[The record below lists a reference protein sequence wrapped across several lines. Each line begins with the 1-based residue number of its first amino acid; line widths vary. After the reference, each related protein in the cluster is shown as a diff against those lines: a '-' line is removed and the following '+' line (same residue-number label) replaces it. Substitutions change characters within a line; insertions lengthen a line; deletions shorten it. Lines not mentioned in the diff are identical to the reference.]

1 MPMLTP
7 RIKDRLRQYYYLTRL
22 HRPIGIFLL
31 LWPMLWALWIASA
44 GKPDIGVAI
53 IFIVGVVLMRSAGC
67 VINDYADRAIDPQ
80 VARTRQRPIATG
92 KVSPKEALAVF
103 AVLIIAAFGLVL
115 FTNQLTIL
123 LSVGGA
129 LLAIIYPFTKRHTHL
144 PQVVLGMAFAWSVPM
159 VYAAQT
165 NAINKVAW
173 LIYMITV
180 VWAVIYDTLYA
191 MVDRE
196 DDLKIGVKSTA
207 ILFGDADR
215 VIIFILQ
222 LLMFLGLL
230 LLGQQAKLQW
240 PYYLGVGVAAC
251 FALYQQYLIRR
262 REPPACFAAFLNN
275 NWLGLALFVG
285 VVASFVVTQ

>member
-92 KVSPKEALAVF
+92 KVSAKEALAVF

-215 VIIFILQ
+215 VILFILQ

>member
-1 MPMLTP
+1 MPLLTP
-7 RIKDRLRQYYYLTRL
+7 KIKDRLSQYYYLTRL
-22 HRPIGIFLL
+22 HRSIGIFLL

-44 GKPDIGVAI
+44 GKPDIGVAL
-53 IFIVGVVLMRSAGC
+53 IFIAGVVLMRSAGC
-67 VINDYADRAIDPQ
+67 VINDYADRQIDAQ
-80 VARTRQRPIATG
+80 VARTQQRPIATG
-92 KVSPKEALAVF
+92 KVTPKEALGVF
-103 AVLIIAAFGLVL
+103 AVLIIMAFGLVL
-115 FTNQLTIL
+115 LTNRFTIM
-123 LSVGGA
+123 LSVGGVV
-129 LLAIIYPFTKRHTHL
+129 LAVIYPFMKRHTHL

-165 NAINKVAW
+165 NAINQVAW
-173 LIYMITV
+173 LIYTITV
-180 VWAVIYDTLYA
+180 VWTVIYDTFYA

-215 VIIFILQ
+215 VILFILQ

-240 PYYLGVGVAAC
+240 PYYLGMAVAAC

-275 NWLGLALFVG
+275 NWLGLVLFVG
-285 VVASFVVTQ
+285 VVASFLVK